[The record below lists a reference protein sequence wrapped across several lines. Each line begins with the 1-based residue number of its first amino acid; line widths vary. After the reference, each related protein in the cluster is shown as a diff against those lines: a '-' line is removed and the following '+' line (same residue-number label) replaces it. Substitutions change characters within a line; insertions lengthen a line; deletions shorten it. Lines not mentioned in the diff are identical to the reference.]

1 MRRTWMNVWTR
12 RMVGPVAVFLGAL
25 PAHAQVL
32 LFADGGGDRVQQV
45 PWPAGA
51 PVTTLIP
58 SLPSALD
65 LPVMVKLGPDGMIY
79 LTAQG
84 SVRSV
89 RRYFPDGTRDTSFVL
104 PAGVTL
110 QSPVGLAFE
119 PSTGRLYVSDIGL
132 GKVIG
137 YDLDAGTI
145 VAQISQGLSA
155 PTGIDFDLAGNLYAC
170 DWSAHAVRKL
180 PKNGTAFVNFVAP
193 GSGTL
198 NSPEDVLVV
207 GGQLYVT
214 SFGNGKVL
222 RYSSASGSYL
232 GIEAPTG
239 SETLSNVLGLAQD
252 PGGDIYV
259 SCNAS
264 GKIER
269 YKPSG
274 AGHVGTFCTGTTPIG
289 MCFQIEKPAPFPAR
303 AREVVA
309 TFCPDL
315 VFPGVPNP
323 AGACVKLV
331 DARTGGPTGTNW
343 LAPMFS
349 NDVPN
354 PLAPDA
360 WTYAN
365 LGPVFATAIDNQPAP
380 NIFVAATS
388 AYGSF
393 PFGPGGGGAVY
404 KLEGCDGS
412 IDPWIVTGPPAI
424 NDNKLPNASGVGLGD
439 ICFDRVHQQ
448 FFVSNLDDGIIY
460 CFKDNGTKAKLIAS
474 FDPFGSNLVAGLPPL
489 GDRIWGL
496 HVYDDPYTQSG
507 AFGKLLI
514 FSVWMRD
521 TAHTSTPW
529 PAWLLPFLPPG
540 PPPPA
545 NNALFSVQLSPTG
558 AILPA
563 TLKLLRIMPYLSA
576 TKTYSNPVSDIT
588 SCTRYLLTAEKTM
601 WGPGIPG
608 VLGHS
613 HEARTLRFQ
622 LSSGLPLIDVYRVG
636 DIGGGGYVNGA
647 SSAGGVAVDQL
658 LHVWSTGDAIQYPGY
673 TLPATSDYVYGLQ
686 RFAWKGNSTLAANT
700 WSSITK
706 LIDLDHNV
714 SLADKSQPGDV
725 EVFPFTANM
734 VNCPSSSSGGGGGAG
749 HL

>member
-1 MRRTWMNVWTR
+1 MIRSSL
-12 RMVGPVAVFLGAL
+12 PCFLQPLALALAL
-25 PAHAQVL
+25 PALAAPLRAEEL
-32 LFADGGGDRVQQV
+32 LSAEYFANRVQSAAWPGGG
-45 PWPAGA
+45 PGSLTIN
-51 PVTTLIP
+51 PVGV
-58 SLPSALD
+58 SAN
-65 LPVMVKLGPDGMIY
+65 PFSVRPGPDGMLY
-79 LTAQG
+79 VAVPGLTPA
-84 SVRSV
+84 VARF
-89 RRYFPDGTRDTSFVL
+89 FPDGSPDPSFVL
-104 PAGVTL
+104 PSSGNLVMPTD
-110 QSPVGLAFE
+110 VAFH
-119 PSTGRLYVSDIGL
+119 PSTGVMYVSDFGSNRIVPYNLNSGTVGTPIPVSQPTFLSFGGGNMLYVSEGWNKSVLEIDTATGNVGPFVLPGAGGL
-132 GKVIG
+132 ATPAQ
-137 YDLDAGTI
+137 LAFDANEMY
-145 VAQISQGLSA
+145 VA
-155 PTGIDFDLAGNLYAC
+155 
-170 DWSAHAVRKL
+170 
-180 PKNGTAFVNFVAP
+180 NGAN
-193 GSGTL
+193 
-198 NSPEDVLVV
+198 
-207 GGQLYVT
+207 
-214 SFGNGKVL
+214 VL
-222 RYSSASGSYL
+222 RFSALTGAYL
-232 GIEAPTG
+232 GVEAPTG
-239 SETLSNVLGLAQD
+239 SEIVGSMFGVAVDSQGDVYVSN
-252 PGGDIYV
+252 PGG
-259 SCNAS
+259 AS
-264 GKIER
+264 IEK
-269 YKPSG
+269 YKPHG
-274 AGHVGTFCTGTTPIG
+274 AGRIGTFCGAAAPVG
-289 MCFQIEKPAPFPAR
+289 LAFFDADRPAPFPVR

-323 AGACVKLV
+323 IGACVKLV
-331 DARTGGPTGTNW
+331 DARSGGPTGTNW
-343 LAPMFS
+343 TAPMFS

-365 LGPVFATAIDNQPAP
+365 LGPVFATAIDDQPAP

-388 AYGSF
+388 AYGTF

-412 IDPWIVTGPPAI
+412 IDPWIVTGPPAL

-439 ICFDRVHQQ
+439 ICYDRAHDQ

-460 CFKDNGTKAKLIAS
+460 CFKDLGTKAKLIAS

-496 HVYDDPYTQSG
+496 HVYDDPYTHNG

-514 FSVWMRD
+514 FSVWLRD
-521 TAHTSTPW
+521 TAHKNTPW
-529 PAWLLPFLPPG
+529 PIWLLPYLPPG

-563 TLKLLRIMPYLSA
+563 SVKLLRIMPYLSA

-588 SCTRYLLTAEKTM
+588 SCTRYVLTAEKTM

-636 DIGGGGYVNGA
+636 DIGGGGYVDGA

-658 LHVWSTGDAIQYPGY
+658 LQVWSTGDAIQYPGY
-673 TLPATSDYVYGLQ
+673 TLPSTSDYVYGLQ

-714 SLADKSQPGDV
+714 SVADKSQPGDV
-725 EVFPFTANM
+725 EVVPFNASM
-734 VNCPSSSSGGGGGAG
+734 INCPSTGGGGGAG